1 MSHNYTVNHKKLHPS
16 YFYNNW
22 NMSIHSLVIILCK
35 LLPKLFL
42 TKMYLLKGDF
52 SSQYWKYQNRLMKQ
66 SKFNKSKLI
75 KLRSK
80 TLMWVSKLT
89 IVHSCEAGVRSDSF
103 SINPCIKTWGPVGSV
118 AWSMMLWRMPYQAS
132 IKRQFQLIHILNI
145 LSLNTLL
152 QYPQYL
158 VIHWIKVG
166 TLGSHRSGDMKL
178 RVMHFSSSVVSRARW
193 AGALSCWNA

>member
-1 MSHNYTVNHKKLHPS
+1 
-16 YFYNNW
+16 
-22 NMSIHSLVIILCK
+22 
-35 LLPKLFL
+35 
-42 TKMYLLKGDF
+42 MYLLKGDF